1 MSVEHLFWIIPL
13 AGSSRPEAG
22 FWLTLL
28 SGIIAAWAARS
39 GITTVNKIINEV
51 REYENPRQIGKKK
64 AFEGIL
70 ALVLTSFFIY
80 ITIVIFREVSLSIL

>member
-1 MSVEHLFWIIPL
+1 MFVEHLFWIVPL

-39 GITTVNKIINEV
+39 GITTVVKITNEV
-51 REYENPRQIGKKK
+51 REYDSPRQIGKKK
-64 AFEGIL
+64 AFEGIISL
-70 ALVLTSFFIY
+70 LLTLFFIY
-80 ITIVIFREVSLSIL
+80 VTIIIFRKVSLIIL

>member
-39 GITTVNKIINEV
+39 GITTVVKIINEV

>member
-39 GITTVNKIINEV
+39 GITTVVKIINEV

-64 AFEGIL
+64 AFEGIV
-70 ALVLTSFFIY
+70 ALVLTSFFVY
-80 ITIVIFREVSLSIL
+80 ITIVIFREVSLSIW

>member
-1 MSVEHLFWIIPL
+1 MFVEHLFCIVPL

-39 GITTVNKIINEV
+39 GITTVVKIINEV
-51 REYENPRQIGKKK
+51 REYENPRQIGKRKG
-64 AFEGIL
+64 FEGIV
-70 ALVLTSFFIY
+70 ALVLTLFFIY
-80 ITIVIFREVSLSIL
+80 ITIVIFREVSLSIW

>member
-39 GITTVNKIINEV
+39 GITTVVKIINEV

-80 ITIVIFREVSLSIL
+80 ITIVIFREVSLSIW

>member
-1 MSVEHLFWIIPL
+1 MFVEHLFCIVPL

-39 GITTVNKIINEV
+39 GITTAVKIINKV
-51 REYENPRQIGKKK
+51 REYDNPRQIGKKK
-64 AFEGIL
+64 ASEGIL

-80 ITIVIFREVSLSIL
+80 ITIVIFREVSLSIW

>member
-1 MSVEHLFWIIPL
+1 MFVEHLFWIVPL

-39 GITTVNKIINEV
+39 GITTVVKIINEV
-51 REYENPRQIGKKK
+51 REYENPRQIGKRK

-80 ITIVIFREVSLSIL
+80 ITIVIFREVSLSMW

>member
-1 MSVEHLFWIIPL
+1 MSVEHLFWIVPL

-39 GITTVNKIINEV
+39 GITTVVKIINEV

>member
-1 MSVEHLFWIIPL
+1 MFVEHLFCIVPL

-39 GITTVNKIINEV
+39 GITTVIKIINEV

-80 ITIVIFREVSLSIL
+80 IKIVIFREVSLSI

>member
-1 MSVEHLFWIIPL
+1 MFVEHLFCIVPL

-39 GITTVNKIINEV
+39 GITTVIKIINEV

-64 AFEGIL
+64 AFEGIV
-70 ALVLTSFFIY
+70 ALVLTLFFIY
-80 ITIVIFREVSLSIL
+80 ITIVIFREVSLSIW

>member
-39 GITTVNKIINEV
+39 GITTVIKIINEV

-64 AFEGIL
+64 AFEGIV

>member
-39 GITTVNKIINEV
+39 GITTVIKIINEV

>member
-1 MSVEHLFWIIPL
+1 MSVEHLFCIVPL
-13 AGSSRPEAG
+13 VGSSRPEAG

-39 GITTVNKIINEV
+39 GITTVIKIINEV

-64 AFEGIL
+64 AFEGIV
-70 ALVLTSFFIY
+70 ALVLTSFFVY
-80 ITIVIFREVSLSIL
+80 ITIVIFREVSLSIW

>member
-1 MSVEHLFWIIPL
+1 L

-39 GITTVNKIINEV
+39 GITTVIKIINEV

-64 AFEGIL
+64 ASEGIV

>member
-1 MSVEHLFWIIPL
+1 M

-39 GITTVNKIINEV
+39 GITTVVKIINEV
-51 REYENPRQIGKKK
+51 REYENLRQIGKKK